1 MKKFEF
7 QLQRLLDMREAKE
20 MEIKNELAAVVGRQN
35 AERVKQDELRS
46 TIKTLGSKLRED
58 WRAGKVDSAVAL
70 LYGRYE
76 DQAMRAIESAEK
88 KITALDPEVSA
99 VRGRLVE
106 ASKEKKVVEKLKER
120 KLEEYNLDFS
130 RQMAKENDDINQ
142 KIYLRRWNIF

>member
-20 MEIKNELAAVVGRQN
+20 MEVKNELAAVVGRQN
-35 AERVKQDELRS
+35 AERAKQDDLRN
-46 TIKTLGSKLRED
+46 TIKTLGSKLREE
-58 WRAGKVDSAVAL
+58 WRAGKVDSATAL

-76 DQAMRAIESAEK
+76 DQAMRAIESAGK
-88 KITALDPEVSA
+88 KITALEPEVNA
-99 VRGRLVE
+99 VRVRLVE

-120 KLEEYNLDFS
+120 KLEEYNLEFN